1 MQNEIKALGLDFF
14 EKLNINIDSLEVINS
29 EEKNIF
35 NMKIKTEDSGMLI

>member
-35 NMKIKTEDSGMLI
+35 YMKIKTEDSGMLI